1 MTVSIGGGGV
11 QLHGI
16 LTIFTGP
23 AKVNV
28 ALAGQGVSGITMF
41 TCDCWPGV
49 RVPFAGKKAIPFI
62 PLLDAVQSRL
72 LWAFGALLRVS
83 THIQP
88 WP

>member
-16 LTIFTGP
+16 LTVFTRP
-23 AKVNV
+23 ARVNV

-49 RVPFAGKKAIPFI
+49 SVPFAGKKAMPLI
-62 PLLDAVQSRL
+62 PLLDAVQFRL
-72 LWAFGALLRVS
+72 LWAFGALLSVS

-88 WP
+88 